1 MYKEWP
7 HNWEPPPPPQKKIN
21 NCSSSYFMK
30 VEALLFLFDQ
40 FLVNKT
46 TQEVGELAELII
58 GKSNMGK
65 INIKI
70 QNIKWNSQ
78 IRKKEL
84 TERKSNLAELNNKL

>member
-1 MYKEWP
+1 
-7 HNWEPPPPPQKKIN
+7 
-21 NCSSSYFMK
+21 MK

>member
-7 HNWEPPPPPQKKIN
+7 HNWEPKKKTAAAVATIII
-21 NCSSSYFMK
+21 K

-58 GKSNMGK
+58 FGKSTMR
-65 INIKI
+65 NIKI
-70 QNIKWNSQ
+70 YIWKIKWN
-78 IRKKEL
+78 KE
-84 TERKSNLAELNNKL
+84 ERRYRT